1 MKKSLP
7 VVKVMFAAIM
17 TLLALFS
24 IETFF
29 QKELKLTFKATYH
42 NIIKVEVKY
51 PDSKNTILVYDVQHH
66 PEKITA
72 IVNDI
77 NIQSYKSWIRA
88 NGGKETGGVV
98 GISLYDNTNRA
109 VASFSLSPD
118 MLLERGEN
126 HRQLGVSGFYRLIN
140 LKDYPALQEVW
151 CNPINTGT
159 YNSFVQNK
167 LC

>member
-1 MKKSLP
+1 M
-7 VVKVMFAAIM
+7 
-17 TLLALFS
+17 
-24 IETFF
+24 
-29 QKELKLTFKATYH
+29 
-42 NIIKVEVKY
+42 
-51 PDSKNTILVYDVQHH
+51 VYDVQHH

-77 NIQSYKSWIRA
+77 NIQSYKSWIKA

-98 GISLYDNTNRA
+98 GISLYDNTNQS

-118 MLLERGEN
+118 MLLERREN

>member
-7 VVKVMFAAIM
+7 MVKVMFAAII

-24 IETFF
+24 IETILH
-29 QKELKLTFKATYH
+29 KELKPTFKATYH

-51 PDSKNTILVYDVQHH
+51 PDSNNTILVYDVQHH
-66 PEKITA
+66 PEKTTA
-72 IVNDI
+72 IVNNI
-77 NIQSYKSWIRA
+77 NIQSYKSWIKA
-88 NGGKETGGVV
+88 NGGKEAGGVV
-98 GISLYDNTNRA
+98 GISLYDHTNQS
-109 VASFSLSPD
+109 VASFSLSPN

-126 HRQLGVSGFYRLIN
+126 HRQLGISGFYRIIN

-151 CNPINTGT
+151 CNPINADT
-159 YNSFVQNK
+159 YSESIRHK

>member
-17 TLLALFS
+17 PLLALFS

-51 PDSKNTILVYDVQHH
+51 PDSKNTILVYDV
-66 PEKITA
+66 
-72 IVNDI
+72 
-77 NIQSYKSWIRA
+77 
-88 NGGKETGGVV
+88 
-98 GISLYDNTNRA
+98 
-109 VASFSLSPD
+109 
-118 MLLERGEN
+118 
-126 HRQLGVSGFYRLIN
+126 
-140 LKDYPALQEVW
+140 

-159 YNSFVQNK
+159 YNSLVQNK

>member
-7 VVKVMFAAIM
+7 VIKVMFAAIM

-24 IETFF
+24 IETFLH
-29 QKELKLTFKATYH
+29 KELKPTFRATYH
-42 NIIKVEVKY
+42 NIIKVELKY
-51 PDSKNTILVYDVQHH
+51 PDSNNTVLVYDIQHH

-77 NIQSYKSWIRA
+77 NIQSYKSWIKA
-88 NGGKETGGVV
+88 NGGKEAGHII
-98 GISLYDNTNRA
+98 GISLYDDSKQL

-126 HRQLGVSGFYRLIN
+126 HRQLGVSGFYKPIN
-140 LKDYPALQEVW
+140 LKEYPALQKVW

-159 YNSFVQNK
+159 YNSLVRNK

>member
-17 TLLALFS
+17 TLLALFP

-77 NIQSYKSWIRA
+77 NKQSYESWIKV
-88 NGGKETGGVV
+88 NGGKEAGNII
-98 GISLYDNTNRA
+98 GISFYDDSKQLVT
-109 VASFSLSPD
+109 SFSLAPD

-126 HRQLGVSGFYRLIN
+126 HRQIGVSGFYRTIN
-140 LKDYPALQEVW
+140 LKDYLALQEVW
-151 CNPINTGT
+151 CNPINTST
-159 YNSFVQNK
+159 YNSLVRNK